1 MTAGQYR
8 TVMAGLTAS
17 LVVCVAALVAIG
29 VLRSRLAADPDV
41 GVVIVDGDGAIVVRD
56 TSKPVDR
63 SGLPV
68 LFEAP
73 AFDLVNQDGQRV
85 RNSDLEGS
93 PYVAAFM
100 FTSCTTACP
109 MMAGR
114 FSSLQ
119 EQISDSRVKLVS
131 FTVDPERDTPEV
143 LKGYLQRFKADT
155 GRWSFLTGTKEQMV
169 AAERGFGV
177 RLPRPAADARNNE
190 ANTVPETDPMAL
202 LPHSDQFILVDS
214 RGRVR
219 GLYDTKDDNAMAR
232 LREDS
237 RVLAELR

>member
-8 TVMAGLTAS
+8 TVMMGLTAS
-17 LVVCVAALVAIG
+17 LVVCVGALVAIG
-29 VLRSRLAADPDV
+29 LLRQNDAGGEGL
-41 GVVIVDGDGAIVVRD
+41 GVVALDGGGILVRD
-56 TSKPVDR
+56 LSKPVDS

-68 LFEAP
+68 LFDTPE
-73 AFDLVNQDGQRV
+73 FVLVNQDGQTV
-85 RNSDLEGS
+85 RSAELAGS

-100 FTSCTTACP
+100 FTNCTTACP

-114 FSSLQ
+114 FAELQ
-119 EQISDSRVKLVS
+119 KQISDPRVRLVS

-143 LKGYLQRFKADT
+143 LKGYLQRFRAEP

-177 RLPRPAADARNNE
+177 RLPRPAADARTNE
-190 ANTVPETDPMAL
+190 PNTVPETDPMAL

-232 LREDS
+232 LREHS
-237 RVLAELR
+237 RILAELR